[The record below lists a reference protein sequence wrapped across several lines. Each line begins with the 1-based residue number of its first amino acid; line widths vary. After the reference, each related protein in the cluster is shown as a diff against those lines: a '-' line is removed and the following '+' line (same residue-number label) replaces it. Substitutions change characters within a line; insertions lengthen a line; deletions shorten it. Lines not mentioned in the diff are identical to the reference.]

1 MLTLSALQLLLM
13 PTDGSRLS
21 TAIIHLCDSV
31 CLRDKMKTAKT
42 KIAKLGTE
50 IVHHDTSPTNEY

>member
-42 KIAKLGTE
+42 KIAKLALR
-50 IVHHDTSPTNEY
+50 